1 MKLDWKTC
9 FKIGCSVFLLY
20 LAIHY
25 WSAVSIL
32 LGTLVHA
39 AEPLIIG
46 CIIAYLINILMSSY
60 EKRYFPGSSKPSV
73 QKSRRPVCM
82 LAAVVTLLAVLG
94 LVVWLIA
101 PQLVECFKI
110 IFAALPGAIETAVDW
125 LDKFHLLPE
134 NIVDTL
140 EAIDWRS
147 RLDQILDV
155 ITSSIG
161 SVVDV
166 VVSTL
171 TGLFSGIVTAFISV
185 IFAFY
190 LLVSKDRI
198 AGQLDRIQI
207 RYLKKTWYDKIRYG
221 LCVFNDCFRRY
232 IVGQCLEA
240 LILGTLCMVGM
251 MILRLPYAA
260 MVGSL
265 VAVTALIPIAG
276 AYIGAAVGAFMIL
289 TVSPMKA
296 LIFLIFLVILQQI
309 EGNLI
314 YPKVVGTSLGLPGIW
329 VLAAV
334 TIGGGI
340 LGIPGMLLGVPIAA
354 AVYRLLRADVKK
366 PPRDPAFLE
375 H

>member
-1 MKLDWKTC
+1 MKTT
-9 FKIGCSVFLLY
+9 G
-20 LAIHY
+20 A
-25 WSAVSIL
+25 
-32 LGTLVHA
+32 
-39 AEPLIIG
+39 
-46 CIIAYLINILMSSY
+46 
-60 EKRYFPGSSKPSV
+60 SKPMNRLKKLCCLLLSLAMTA
-73 QKSRRPVCM
+73 SMLFTLPANALSAYDYTDNPV
-82 LAAVVTLLAVLG
+82 LAGRLDTLMND
-94 LVVWLIA
+94 IA
-101 PQLVECFKI
+101 PVGSYF
-110 IFAALPGAIETAVDW
+110 TANGSPCN
-125 LDKFHLLPE
+125 HSA
-134 NIVDTL
+134 NSTCTNC
-140 EAIDWRS
+140 
-147 RLDQILDV
+147 RL
-155 ITSSIG
+155 
-161 SVVDV
+161 DV